1 MGVGGAGAPVDVFL
15 VSRSQK
21 DYIMMKYRDI
31 HIVKSQKQLDV
42 VLKCQFFKIFKIRVI
57 FEILLSSIVCFLQFS
72 SCYIQ
77 VRVIIKVMVFL
88 QFYGIYTNKGLKE

>member
-42 VLKCQFFKIFKIRVI
+42 VLK
-57 FEILLSSIVCFLQFS
+57 
-72 SCYIQ
+72 
-77 VRVIIKVMVFL
+77 M
-88 QFYGIYTNKGLKE
+88 